1 MKVVSKLSYY
11 NLLTIALKASVNM
24 TLKLLIL
31 NYCND
36 IFIAIKYHFEIFV
49 AINCKNS
56 CVRTGFDSNPKTG
69 IDSSPISPNNKFVE
83 GGRKN

>member
-11 NLLTIALKASVNM
+11 NLLTIALMASVNM

-49 AINCKNS
+49 GINCKNNWYQDIA
-56 CVRTGFDSNPKTG
+56 T
-69 IDSSPISPNNKFVE
+69 ISSFFKLLQ
-83 GGRKN
+83 

>member
-36 IFIAIKYHFEIFV
+36 IFIAIKYHFEIF
-49 AINCKNS
+49 
-56 CVRTGFDSNPKTG
+56 
-69 IDSSPISPNNKFVE
+69 NKLQ
-83 GGRKN
+83 K

>member
-36 IFIAIKYHFEIFV
+36 IFIAIKHQFEIFV
-49 AINCKNS
+49 VMDSKNS
-56 CVRTGFDSNPKTG
+56 WYHVIAT
-69 IDSSPISPNNKFVE
+69 ISSF
-83 GGRKN
+83 